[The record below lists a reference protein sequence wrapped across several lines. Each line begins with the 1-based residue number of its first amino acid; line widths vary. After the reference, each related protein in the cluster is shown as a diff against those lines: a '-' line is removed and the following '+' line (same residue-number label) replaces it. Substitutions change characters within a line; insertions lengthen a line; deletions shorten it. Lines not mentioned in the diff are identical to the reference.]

1 MRSRMVILAASV
13 AIAVGGVLLVP
24 PATAKLR
31 STGAGSDVANWVS
44 HSTPAAPSPSPSPS
58 PKPSPV
64 PATLKAQPVSVTVDG
79 FFSWALMDRKT
90 GTIAGSKKTISATN
104 STESMVKAWIV
115 SDYLRQV
122 AQMGKT
128 PTATRLEQATL
139 AIRDSDDKA
148 AQGLYAAAGGNA
160 VIYRLIKTCGL
171 TDTKVYS
178 GWWSRTQISARDA
191 VRMGNCIA
199 DGRAAGPEW
208 TRWVL
213 ATMAKVR
220 GTTAAADQHATTG
233 GGRWGIID
241 GLPKE
246 IIQQGV
252 SIKNGWTPIGA
263 DGNWHVNCLA
273 IGQGWVLAVLM
284 RYPISKGLNYGAA
297 VCAKVAK
304 QLVVPGTATS

>member
-1 MRSRMVILAASV
+1 
-13 AIAVGGVLLVP
+13 
-24 PATAKLR
+24 
-31 STGAGSDVANWVS
+31 
-44 HSTPAAPSPSPSPS
+44 
-58 PKPSPV
+58 V

-90 GTIAGSKKTISATN
+90 GAIAGDKKTISATN

-122 AQMGKT
+122 AALGKT
-128 PTATRLEQATL
+128 PTATRLDQATR

-148 AQGLYAAAGGNA
+148 AQSLYAAVGGNA
-160 VIYRLIKTCGL
+160 VIYRLIKICGL

-199 DGRAAGPEW
+199 DGRAAGPKW
-208 TRWVL
+208 TKWVL
-213 ATMAKVR
+213 ATMQKVR

-252 SIKNGWTPIGA
+252 SIKNGWTPIK
-263 DGNWHVNCLA
+263 DGLWHVNCLA
-273 IGQGWVLAVLM
+273 IGPGWVLAVLM
-284 RYPISKGLNYGAA
+284 RYPISKGLKYGAS
-297 VCAKVAK
+297 VCASVAK
-304 QLVVPGTATS
+304 QLVVPGTAATY